1 MIHYS
6 SIVTIKRPPG
16 DVFAALLDPGRYSQ
30 WTPMVDTRF
39 LDTEPRVG
47 TRGDFRFEDGPLK
60 GRYDMEIVELDPGR
74 RLVFRV
80 DGSRLRWAAQIGLEP
95 DGEAGTRMTY
105 AGDLSLLGWRRL
117 LEPLL
122 AREVRSGEA
131 REAQKLR
138 DVLDS
143 EISSATTATATV

>member
-16 DVFAALLDPGRYSQ
+16 DVYAALLDPERYAQ

-39 LDTEPRVG
+39 HDADPRVG
-47 TRGDFRFEDGPLK
+47 TRGDFRFETGPLK
-60 GRYDMEIVELDPGR
+60 GRYDMEIVALDPGR
-74 RLVFRV
+74 RLEFRV
-80 DGSRLRWAAQIGLEP
+80 DGSSLRWNAQIGLEP

-105 AGDLSLLGWRRL
+105 AGDLALRGWRRL
-117 LEPLL
+117 LEPLF

-131 REAQKLR
+131 REAEQLR
-138 DVLDS
+138 DVLES
-143 EISSATTATATV
+143 EIPAAATATAPA

>member
-16 DVFAALLDPGRYSQ
+16 DVYAALLDPERYAQ

-39 LDTEPRVG
+39 HDADPRVG
-47 TRGDFRFEDGPLK
+47 TRGDFRFETGPLK
-60 GRYDMEIVELDPGR
+60 GRYEMEIVALDPGR
-74 RLVFRV
+74 RLGFRV
-80 DGSRLRWAAQIGLEP
+80 DGSSLRWNAQIGLEP

-117 LEPLL
+117 LEPLF
-122 AREVRSGEA
+122 AGEVRSGEA
-131 REAQKLR
+131 REAEQLR
-138 DVLDS
+138 DVLES
-143 EISSATTATATV
+143 EAASAATATATA